1 MLPEFQGF
9 GKIPRLNR
17 EIVITEKIDGTNAQI
32 LITEEGEVFAGSRTR
47 WLTPESD
54 NYGFARWVQE
64 HTEELKGLGVGRHF
78 GEWWGSGINRR
89 YGMFTG
95 EKWFSLFNVAKWHSV
110 WPDNPPQL
118 PDEPSRLLRPS
129 CCDVVPV
136 LYRGPFSQVA
146 VYRAL
151 LQLTTTGSVVAPGFM
166 NPEGVVVFHK
176 AAGAL
181 FKVTLE
187 NDEQAK
193 GQRNVS

>member
-1 MLPEFQGF
+1 MLPEFQEF

-17 EIVITEKIDGTNAQI
+17 EIIITEKIDGTNATI
-32 LITEEGEVFAGSRTR
+32 WVDGDGGVLAASRSR
-47 WLTPESD
+47 WLSLEHD
-54 NYGFARWVQE
+54 NYGFARWAEE
-64 HTEELKGLGVGRHF
+64 HADELRELGEGLHR

-95 EKWFSLFNVAKWHSV
+95 EKRFSLFNVAKWG
-110 WPDNPPQL
+110 D
-118 PDEPSRLLRPS
+118 DIRRPA
-129 CCDVVPV
+129 CCGVVPV

-151 LQLTTTGSVVAPGFM
+151 LQLTTTGSVAAPGFM
-166 NPEGVVVFHK
+166 KPEGVVVFHK

-193 GQRNVS
+193 GHHKLS